1 MKRHTKN
8 EISARRLLTDARAH
22 VNDKQFFCS
31 QAFTAYLEHM
41 AAIHTSRYSYR
52 YHLTVQMDWRSTQ
65 KSRLAYTNNQRIYIN
80 AGHPIVS
87 KYDKR
92 NERYLFILGLFVH
105 ELGHVLY
112 TDFPAWTLFVQ
123 SVRKGQWRPGLSSC
137 SSERVQQS
145 VTDIQAFL
153 DKDPLH
159 RHVIAA
165 VLKHLLNILED
176 AYIELCLLKKFP
188 GVFGFALSYMRN
200 DEFTQSPS
208 LTEQQESGLSP
219 WTIAVNLL
227 LYYTKF
233 GKLLLG
239 NEPASHPCAQAL
251 SPCLETAQKSIVG
264 TLSDRTEAAAMLL
277 VHLWP
282 LANPEKDWAH
292 FFPNRQSKETS
303 SVRTETLY
311 GPFTEVPVGD
321 TRPVEQGILSLD
333 DIDRDRKITGTG
345 QILYDNAYLP
355 HKSNAAIHKI
365 LDQVATETLE
375 KQRVAALNESVQKM
389 DLGALHSH
397 IDITIHRA
405 SVITQ
410 DMREEYKKIAAP
422 LLPLSNRLQQQLCR
436 ELHKRK
442 YPQTMPGYA
451 LGKRIDTKHL
461 YRLDQKIFTKNLPA
475 KKGFDM
481 AVAVLLDESGSMN
494 RAGRYKYAQAA
505 AIILQDFCYR
515 LHIPLMVYGHSTSGD
530 QVDLYSYVEYD
541 TFDDSDRYR
550 LADIQ
555 ARNSNRDG
563 AALRYVGEHLLKRPE
578 RNKILI
584 LVSDGY
590 PSHTHYWGNEAEK
603 DLRAFHSDFV
613 RRGGLLIAAAI
624 GDDKDAIHRIYGQS
638 FMDIT
643 DLPTF
648 PLHLTQ
654 YLKRHI
660 RI

>member
-1 MKRHTKN
+1 
-8 EISARRLLTDARAH
+8 
-22 VNDKQFFCS
+22 
-31 QAFTAYLEHM
+31 M

-65 KSRLAYTNNQRIYIN
+65 KARLAYTNNQHIYIN

-123 SVRKGQWRPGLSSC
+123 AVRKGQWRPGLSSC

-145 VTDIQAFL
+145 VTEIQAFL
-153 DKDPLH
+153 DKGPTH
-159 RHVIAA
+159 RQVIAA

-188 GVFGFALSYMRN
+188 GVFGLALSYMRN
-200 DEFTQSPS
+200 EEFTRAPS
-208 LTEQQESGLSP
+208 LAEQQTEGLSP

-227 LYYTKF
+227 LYYAHF
-233 GKLLLG
+233 GRFPLG
-239 NEPASHPCAQAL
+239 GEPASHPCVQAL
-251 SPCLETAQKSIVG
+251 ASCSDVIQKSILG
-264 TLSDRTEAAAMLL
+264 AFPDRIQAAGLLL
-277 VHLWP
+277 VYLWP
-282 LANPEKDWAH
+282 LADPEKDWAR
-292 FFPNRQSKETS
+292 FFSDCQSKQTP
-303 SVRTETLY
+303 SVRTSGL
-311 GPFTEVPVGD
+311 FTEAPIGD
-321 TRPVEQGILSLD
+321 TRPVEQGILSLG

-355 HKSNAAIHKI
+355 YKSNAALHKI
-365 LDQVATETLE
+365 LDQIATETLE
-375 KQRVAALNESVQKM
+375 KQRVAALNESVQIM
-389 DLGALHSH
+389 DLGALHNH

-451 LGKRIDTKHL
+451 LGKRIDTKRL
-461 YRLDQKIFTKNLPA
+461 YRPDQKIFTKNLPA

-541 TFDDSDRYR
+541 AFHDLDRYR

-555 ARNSNRDG
+555 ARDTNRDG

>member
-1 MKRHTKN
+1 MKKQTKN
-8 EISARRLLTDARAH
+8 EISTRRLLTDARAH

-65 KSRLAYTNNQRIYIN
+65 KSRLAYTNNQHIYIN

-123 SVRKGQWRPGLSSC
+123 SVLKGQWRPDLSSC

-145 VTDIQAFL
+145 VAEIQAFL
-153 DKDPLH
+153 DKGPPY
-159 RHVIAA
+159 RQVIAA

-188 GVFGFALSYMRN
+188 GVFGSALMYMRN
-200 DEFTQSPS
+200 DDLTQSHT
-208 LTEQQESGLSP
+208 LTEQQNAGLSP

-227 LYYTKF
+227 LYYARF
-233 GKLLLG
+233 GKLPLG
-239 NEPASHPCAQAL
+239 NEPASHPCVQAL
-251 SPCLETAQKSIVG
+251 SPCLETVQNSIVG
-264 TLSDRTEAAAMLL
+264 TFSDRIQAVVMLL
-277 VHLWP
+277 VYLWP
-282 LANPEKDWAH
+282 LANPEKDWAR
-292 FFPNRQSKETS
+292 FFSDCQSKQTP
-303 SVRTETLY
+303 SVRTSGL
-311 GPFTEVPVGD
+311 FTEAPIGD
-321 TRPVEQGILSLD
+321 TRPAEQGILILED
-333 DIDRDRKITGTG
+333 LCRDRKMTGTG
-345 QILYDNAYLP
+345 RIQYDDAYLP
-355 HKSNAAIHKI
+355 HKNNAALNDI
-365 LDQVATETLE
+365 LDQVAIEQLE
-375 KQRVAALNESVQKM
+375 KQRAAALNTSVQKM
-389 DLGALHSH
+389 DLGALHNH
-397 IDITIHRA
+397 VDITIHRA

-410 DMREEYKKIAAP
+410 DMREKYKKIAAP
-422 LLPLSNRLQQQLCR
+422 LLPLSNRLQQELSR

-451 LGKRIDTKHL
+451 LGKRIDTKRL
-461 YRLDQKIFTKNLPA
+461 YRPDQKIFTKNVPA

-481 AVAVLLDESGSMN
+481 AVAVLLDESGSM
-494 RAGRYKYAQAA
+494 GSKDRYKYAQAA

-515 LHIPLMVYGHSTSGD
+515 LHIPMMVYGHSTSGD
-530 QVDLYSYVEYD
+530 LVDLYSYVEYD
-541 TFDDSDRYR
+541 VFADLDRYR

-555 ARNSNRDG
+555 ARRSNRDG
-563 AALRYVGEHLLKRPE
+563 AALRYVSRRLLERPE

-584 LVSDGY
+584 LVSDGN
-590 PSHTHYWGNEAEK
+590 PAHTNYWGEAAED
-603 DLRAFHSDFV
+603 DLRAFRSEFV
-613 RRGGLLIAAAI
+613 SCGGLLIAAAI

-643 DLPTF
+643 DLSSF
-648 PLHLTQ
+648 PLRLTQ

-660 RI
+660 RR

>member
-1 MKRHTKN
+1 MKKQTKN

-227 LYYTKF
+227 LYYARF
-233 GKLLLG
+233 GKLPLG
-239 NEPASHPCAQAL
+239 NEPASHPCVQAL
-251 SPCLETAQKSIVG
+251 SPCLETVQNSIVG
-264 TLSDRTEAAAMLL
+264 TFSDRIQAVVMLL
-277 VHLWP
+277 VYLWP
-282 LANPEKDWAH
+282 LANPEKDWAR
-292 FFPNRQSKETS
+292 FFSDCQSKQTP
-303 SVRTETLY
+303 SVRTSGL
-311 GPFTEVPVGD
+311 FTEAPIGD
-321 TRPVEQGILSLD
+321 TRPAEQGILILED
-333 DIDRDRKITGTG
+333 LCRDRKMTGTG
-345 QILYDNAYLP
+345 RIQYDDAYLP
-355 HKSNAAIHKI
+355 HKNNAALNDI
-365 LDQVATETLE
+365 LDQVAIEQLE
-375 KQRVAALNESVQKM
+375 KQRAAALNTSVQKM
-389 DLGALHSH
+389 DLGALHNH
-397 IDITIHRA
+397 VDITIHRA

-410 DMREEYKKIAAP
+410 DMREKYKKIAAP
-422 LLPLSNRLQQQLCR
+422 LLPLSNRLQQELSR

-451 LGKRIDTKHL
+451 LGKRIDTKRL
-461 YRLDQKIFTKNLPA
+461 YRPDQKIFTKNVPA

-481 AVAVLLDESGSMN
+481 AVAVLLDESGSM
-494 RAGRYKYAQAA
+494 GSKDRYKYAQAA

-515 LHIPLMVYGHSTSGD
+515 LHIPMMVYGHSTSGD
-530 QVDLYSYVEYD
+530 LVDLYSYVEYD
-541 TFDDSDRYR
+541 VFADLDRYR

-555 ARNSNRDG
+555 ARRSNRDG
-563 AALRYVGEHLLKRPE
+563 AALRYVSRRLLERPE

-584 LVSDGY
+584 LVSDGN
-590 PSHTHYWGNEAEK
+590 PAHTNYWGEAAEE
-603 DLRAFHSDFV
+603 DLRAFRSEFV
-613 RRGGLLIAAAI
+613 SCGGLLIAAAI

>member
-1 MKRHTKN
+1 MKKQTKN

-65 KSRLAYTNNQRIYIN
+65 KSRLAYTNNQHIYIN

-87 KYDKR
+87 RYTKR
-92 NERYLFILGLFVH
+92 NERYLYVLGLFVH

-112 TDFPAWTLFVQ
+112 TDFPAWALFVQ
-123 SVRKGQWRPGLSSC
+123 SVLKGQWRPDLSSC

-145 VTDIQAFL
+145 VAEIQAFL
-153 DKDPLH
+153 DKGPPY
-159 RHVIAA
+159 RQVIAA

-188 GVFGFALSYMRN
+188 GVFGSALMYMRN
-200 DEFTQSPS
+200 DDLTQSHT
-208 LTEQQESGLSP
+208 LTEQQNAGLSP

-227 LYYTKF
+227 LYYARF
-233 GKLLLG
+233 GKLPLG
-239 NEPASHPCAQAL
+239 NEPASHPCVQAL
-251 SPCLETAQKSIVG
+251 SPCLETVQNSIVG
-264 TLSDRTEAAAMLL
+264 TFSDRIQAVVMLL
-277 VHLWP
+277 VYLWP
-282 LANPEKDWAH
+282 LANPEKDWAR
-292 FFPNRQSKETS
+292 FFSDCQSKQTP
-303 SVRTETLY
+303 SVRTSGL
-311 GPFTEVPVGD
+311 FTEAPIGD
-321 TRPVEQGILSLD
+321 TRPAEQGILILED
-333 DIDRDRKITGTG
+333 LCRDRKMTGTG
-345 QILYDNAYLP
+345 RIQYDDAYLP
-355 HKSNAAIHKI
+355 HKNNAALNDI
-365 LDQVATETLE
+365 LDQVAIEQLE
-375 KQRVAALNESVQKM
+375 KQRAAALNTSVQKM
-389 DLGALHSH
+389 DLGALHNH
-397 IDITIHRA
+397 VDITIHRA

-410 DMREEYKKIAAP
+410 DMREKYKKIAAP
-422 LLPLSNRLQQQLCR
+422 LLPLSNRLQQELSR

-451 LGKRIDTKHL
+451 LGKRIDTKRL
-461 YRLDQKIFTKNLPA
+461 YRPDQKIFTKNVPA

-481 AVAVLLDESGSMN
+481 AVAVLLDESGSM
-494 RAGRYKYAQAA
+494 GSKDRYKYAQAA

-515 LHIPLMVYGHSTSGD
+515 LHIPMMVYGHSTSGD
-530 QVDLYSYVEYD
+530 LVDLYSYVEYD
-541 TFDDSDRYR
+541 VFADLDRYR

-555 ARNSNRDG
+555 ARRSNRDG
-563 AALRYVGEHLLKRPE
+563 AALRYVSRRLLERPE

-584 LVSDGY
+584 LVSDGN
-590 PSHTHYWGNEAEK
+590 PAHTNYWGEAAEE
-603 DLRAFHSDFV
+603 DLRAFRSEFV
-613 RRGGLLIAAAI
+613 SCGGLLIAAAI

-643 DLPTF
+643 DLSSF
-648 PLHLTQ
+648 PLRLTQ

-660 RI
+660 RR

>member
-1 MKRHTKN
+1 
-8 EISARRLLTDARAH
+8 
-22 VNDKQFFCS
+22 
-31 QAFTAYLEHM
+31 
-41 AAIHTSRYSYR
+41 
-52 YHLTVQMDWRSTQ
+52 
-65 KSRLAYTNNQRIYIN
+65 
-80 AGHPIVS
+80 
-87 KYDKR
+87 
-92 NERYLFILGLFVH
+92 
-105 ELGHVLY
+105 
-112 TDFPAWTLFVQ
+112 
-123 SVRKGQWRPGLSSC
+123 
-137 SSERVQQS
+137 
-145 VTDIQAFL
+145 
-153 DKDPLH
+153 
-159 RHVIAA
+159 
-165 VLKHLLNILED
+165 
-176 AYIELCLLKKFP
+176 
-188 GVFGFALSYMRN
+188 MRN

>member
-1 MKRHTKN
+1 
-8 EISARRLLTDARAH
+8 
-22 VNDKQFFCS
+22 
-31 QAFTAYLEHM
+31 M

>member
-8 EISARRLLTDARAH
+8 EISTRRLLADARAH
-22 VNDKQFFCS
+22 VSDEQFFCS
-31 QAFTAYLEHM
+31 PAFTAYLEHM

-52 YHLTVQMDWRSTQ
+52 YHLTVQMDWLPIPKTH
-65 KSRLAYTNNQRIYIN
+65 LAYTNNQHIYIN

-123 SVRKGQWRPGLSSC
+123 SVRKGQWRPSLSSC

-145 VTDIQAFL
+145 VTEIQAFL

-208 LTEQQESGLSP
+208 LTEQQKSRLSP

-264 TLSDRTEAAAMLL
+264 TFPDRTEAAAMLL
-277 VHLWP
+277 VYLWP
-282 LANPEKDWAH
+282 LADPEKDWAH
-292 FFPNRQSKETS
+292 FFPNRQSKETL

-321 TRPVEQGILSLD
+321 TRPVEQGILSLG

-355 HKSNAAIHKI
+355 YKSNAALNDI
-365 LDQVATETLE
+365 LDQVSIEQLE
-375 KQRVAALNESVQKM
+375 KQRAAALNASVQKM
-389 DLGALHSH
+389 DFGALHNH
-397 IDITIHRA
+397 VDITIHRA

-410 DMREEYKKIAAP
+410 DMREKYKRIAAP
-422 LLPLSNRLQQQLCR
+422 LLPLSNRLQQELSR

-451 LGKRIDTKHL
+451 LGKRIDTKRL
-461 YRLDQKIFTKNLPA
+461 YRSDQKIFTKNVPA

-481 AVAVLLDESGSMN
+481 AVAVLLDESGSM
-494 RAGRYKYAQAA
+494 GRNDRDKYAQAA

-515 LHIPLMVYGHSTSGD
+515 LHIPMMVYGHSTSGD
-530 QVDLYSYVEYD
+530 LVDLYSYVEYD
-541 TFDDSDRYR
+541 VFADLDRYR

-555 ARNSNRDG
+555 ARRSNRDG
-563 AALRYVGEHLLKRPE
+563 AALRYVSRHLLKRPE

-584 LVSDGY
+584 LVSDGS
-590 PSHTHYWGNEAEK
+590 PAHTNYWGENAEE
-603 DLRAFHSDFV
+603 DLRAFHSDFI
-613 RRGGLLIAAAI
+613 RCGGLLIAAAI

-643 DLPTF
+643 DLSSF
-648 PLHLTQ
+648 PLRLTQ

-660 RI
+660 RL

>member
-8 EISARRLLTDARAH
+8 EISTRRLLADARAH
-22 VNDKQFFCS
+22 VSDEQFFCS
-31 QAFTAYLEHM
+31 PAFTAYLEHM

-52 YHLTVQMDWRSTQ
+52 YHLTVQMDWLPIPKTH
-65 KSRLAYTNNQRIYIN
+65 LAYTNNQHIYIN

-87 KYDKR
+87 RYTKR
-92 NERYLFILGLFVH
+92 NERYLYVLGLFVH

-112 TDFPAWTLFVQ
+112 TDFPAWALFVQ
-123 SVRKGQWRPGLSSC
+123 SVLKGQWRPDLSSC

-145 VTDIQAFL
+145 VAEIQAFL
-153 DKDPLH
+153 DKGPPY
-159 RHVIAA
+159 RQVIAA

-188 GVFGFALSYMRN
+188 GVFGSALMYMRN
-200 DEFTQSPS
+200 DDLTQSHT
-208 LTEQQESGLSP
+208 LTEQQNAGLSP

-227 LYYTKF
+227 LYYARF
-233 GKLLLG
+233 GKLPLG
-239 NEPASHPCAQAL
+239 NEPASHPCVQAL
-251 SPCLETAQKSIVG
+251 SPCLETVQNSIVG
-264 TLSDRTEAAAMLL
+264 TFSDRIQAVVMLL
-277 VHLWP
+277 VYLWP
-282 LANPEKDWAH
+282 LANPEKDWAR
-292 FFPNRQSKETS
+292 FFSDCQSKQTP
-303 SVRTETLY
+303 SVRTSGL
-311 GPFTEVPVGD
+311 FTEAPIGD
-321 TRPVEQGILSLD
+321 TRPAEQGILILED
-333 DIDRDRKITGTG
+333 LCRDRKMTGTG
-345 QILYDNAYLP
+345 RIQYDDAYLP
-355 HKSNAAIHKI
+355 HKNNAALNDI
-365 LDQVATETLE
+365 LDQVAIEQLE
-375 KQRVAALNESVQKM
+375 KQRAAALNTSVQKM
-389 DLGALHSH
+389 DLGALHNH
-397 IDITIHRA
+397 VDITIHRA

-410 DMREEYKKIAAP
+410 DMREKYKKIAAP
-422 LLPLSNRLQQQLCR
+422 LLPLSNRLQQELSR

-530 QVDLYSYVEYD
+530 LVDLYSYVEYD
-541 TFDDSDRYR
+541 VFADLDRYR

-555 ARNSNRDG
+555 ARRSNRDG
-563 AALRYVGEHLLKRPE
+563 AALRYVSRRLLERPE

-584 LVSDGY
+584 LVSDGN
-590 PSHTHYWGNEAEK
+590 PAHTNYWGEAAEE
-603 DLRAFHSDFV
+603 DLRAFRSEFV
-613 RRGGLLIAAAI
+613 SCGGLLIAAAI

-643 DLPTF
+643 DLSSF
-648 PLHLTQ
+648 PLRLTQ

-660 RI
+660 RR

>member
-1 MKRHTKN
+1 MKKQTKN

-188 GVFGFALSYMRN
+188 GVFGSALMYMRN
-200 DEFTQSPS
+200 DDLTQSHT
-208 LTEQQESGLSP
+208 LTEQQNAGLSP

-227 LYYTKF
+227 LYYARF
-233 GKLLLG
+233 GKLPLG
-239 NEPASHPCAQAL
+239 NEPASHPCVQAL

-451 LGKRIDTKHL
+451 LGKRIDTKRL
-461 YRLDQKIFTKNLPA
+461 YRPDQKIFTKNVPA

-481 AVAVLLDESGSMN
+481 AVAVLLDESGSM
-494 RAGRYKYAQAA
+494 GSKDRYKYAQAA

-515 LHIPLMVYGHSTSGD
+515 LHIPMMVYGHSTSGD
-530 QVDLYSYVEYD
+530 LVDLYSYVEYD
-541 TFDDSDRYR
+541 VFADLDRYR

-555 ARNSNRDG
+555 ARRSNRDG
-563 AALRYVGEHLLKRPE
+563 AALRYVSRRLLERPE

-584 LVSDGY
+584 LVSDGN
-590 PSHTHYWGNEAEK
+590 PAHTNYWGEAAEE
-603 DLRAFHSDFV
+603 DLRAFRSEFV
-613 RRGGLLIAAAI
+613 SCGGLLIAAAI

-643 DLPTF
+643 DLSSF
-648 PLHLTQ
+648 PLRLTQ

-660 RI
+660 RR

>member
-1 MKRHTKN
+1 
-8 EISARRLLTDARAH
+8 
-22 VNDKQFFCS
+22 
-31 QAFTAYLEHM
+31 
-41 AAIHTSRYSYR
+41 
-52 YHLTVQMDWRSTQ
+52 MDWRSTQ